1 MSTNVRYATI
11 LTEESDDLRIRY
23 IANKHI
29 FQNFDNAASYNPA
42 YLSNIISIDNNTS
55 VLSVYNSWVGVG
67 ATTPTDINNLFQVNS
82 YTGNTQFVVG
92 AGGVGINTST
102 VTDAPNVFSVYGS
115 GYFSDSVGIGTN
127 LATEKL
133 RVDGN
138 VQAFL
143 FRARGADYAELE
155 ELDDSVVDIPADGK
169 MIGFNDKGKVVLAYS
184 NSIHFGIVSHKPS
197 LIGNEKILDEIE
209 KQRCIPIVYIGK
221 VEVSLDKH
229 VEIGDYIIPCK
240 NGQDEIGIRTV
251 SKKDIAFSDFIQAIG
266 YIHRHISSTIYEVIV
281 RI

>member
-1 MSTNVRYATI
+1 MSTNVHYATI
-11 LTEESDDLRIRY
+11 LTEELDDLRIRY

-29 FQNFDNAASYNPA
+29 FQNFNNAASYNSG
-42 YLSNIISIDNNTS
+42 YLSNIIGIDNNNS
-55 VLSVYNSWVGVG
+55 VLSIYNSWVGVG
-67 ATTPTDINNLFQVNS
+67 VTNPADIDNLFQVNTS
-82 YTGNTQFVVG
+82 SGNTKFVVG

-102 VTDAPNVFSVYGS
+102 VTNSPAVFSVYGG

-127 LATEKL
+127 VATEKL

-155 ELDDSVVDIPADGK
+155 ELDDTVVDIPVDGR
-169 MIGFNDKGKVVLAYS
+169 MIGFNDKGKVVLTYS

-221 VEVSLDKH
+221 VEVSLH
-229 VEIGDYIIPCK
+229 ENVEIGDYIIPCK

-251 SKKDIAFSDFIQAIG
+251 SKKNIVFSDFIQAIG